1 MQQGITLL
9 LINLDGYATVQVRVS
24 AENATGPG
32 ISPSQDSRT
41 KFASVSRGSKIA
53 NLTREEYHLTP
64 KDGDLHSQIMLLN
77 EKMLT
82 VDSSGVIPP
91 LEPINVS
98 HSDPITIAP
107 FSIVF
112 VQIPYINF
120 SVCN

>member
-1 MQQGITLL
+1 ML

-24 AENATGPG
+24 AENATSPG
-32 ISPSQDSRT
+32 ISPLQDPRK
-41 KFASVSRGSKIA
+41 KFARVSRGSKIT

-98 HSDPITIAP
+98 QSDPITIAP

>member
-1 MQQGITLL
+1 M
-9 LINLDGYATVQVRVS
+9 RVS

-32 ISPSQDSRT
+32 ISPLQDPRK
-41 KFASVSRGSKIA
+41 KFARVSRGSKIT

-98 HSDPITIAP
+98 QSDPITIAP